1 MRLAA
6 YQFGVTGNVG
16 QNIETIK
23 NAVVKAAQDKSDFI
37 VFPEC
42 AVSGYPPR
50 DMKDSRD
57 FNHESVQGI
66 LNELQEM
73 ADKYDIGIIVGTIAY
88 DGDYYNRAYFISTG
102 NENQWYDKR
111 ALYGWDEENFTAGK
125 SDGIFSFKGIN
136 IGVRI
141 CFEIRFPEY
150 FRELYKA
157 GTDLDI
163 VLFSDTADKDN
174 FERYQLIKGHLE
186 TRAVENVTPI
196 LSVNS
201 VVPYQTAPTCFINAS
216 GYVMAE
222 CERGME
228 EMLTYDFE
236 KASLNFGELG
246 RKRYS
251 DLLLGF

>member
-6 YQFGVTGNVG
+6 YQFGVTGNAE
-16 QNIETIK
+16 QNIEIIK
-23 NAVVKAAQDKSDFI
+23 NAVIKAANDKSDLI

-50 DMKDSRD
+50 DLNDSRD
-57 FNHESVQGI
+57 FEHEKVQSI
-66 LNELQEM
+66 LTELQEM
-73 ADKYDIGIIVGTIAY
+73 SDKYDIGIIVGTIAC
-88 DGDYYNRAYFISTG
+88 DDDYYNRAYFISPG
-102 NENQWYDKR
+102 EKPQWYDKR
-111 ALYGWDEENFTAGK
+111 ALYGWDEENFAAGK
-125 SDGIFSFKGIN
+125 SDGIFSIKGIK

-163 VLFSDTADKDN
+163 VLFSDTADTDN
-174 FERYQLIKGHLE
+174 KERYQLIKGHLE

-236 KASLNFGELG
+236 KAALNFGELG

-251 DLLLGF
+251 DLLLG